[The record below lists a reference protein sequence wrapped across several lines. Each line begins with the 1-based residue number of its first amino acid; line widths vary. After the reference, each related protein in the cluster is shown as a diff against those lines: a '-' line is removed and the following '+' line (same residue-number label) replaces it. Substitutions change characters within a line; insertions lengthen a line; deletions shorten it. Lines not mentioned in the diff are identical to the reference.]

1 MTMRIAVPVTNS
13 RVADHFGH
21 CERFALFDVD
31 AANRS
36 ACAASEVEAP
46 EHQPGLLPGWLKQH
60 GVTVVIARA
69 MGNRAHSLFKENGI
83 EVVVGAQHDH
93 VKETAE
99 LYLAGTLPLG
109 PNGCDH

>member
-1 MTMRIAVPVTNS
+1 MTMRIAVPVTNG

-31 AANRS
+31 DAGIS
-36 ACAASEVEAP
+36 ICSTIEVEAP

-69 MGNRAHSLFKENGI
+69 MGNRAQSLFKHNGI
-83 EVVVGAQHDH
+83 GVVTGARHDC